1 MNNIIQKFEIS
12 NSLIILDKI
21 SKDKIEKSIR
31 NIPNVKV
38 TDVNHFS
45 AFDIVK
51 FKKVVFTESSVKE
64 LEKAILIMTK
74 IHLYDKILSPV
85 VTEKSTN
92 LSEQNKIV
100 FKVPR
105 NANKI
110 NLKNNIEK
118 IFKVNVTKI
127 NIINKPNRIKLTRG
141 KKIKVSGF
149 KKAIITLKK
158 GQSID
163 LTTGI

>member
-1 MNNIIQKFEIS
+1 M
-12 NSLIILDKI
+12 D
-21 SKDKIEKSIR
+21 
-31 NIPNVKV
+31 
-38 TDVNHFS
+38 
-45 AFDIVK
+45 
-51 FKKVVFTESSVKE
+51 
-64 LEKAILIMTK
+64 K
-74 IHLYDKILSPV
+74 IHLYDKILSPL

-100 FKVPR
+100 FKVPSK
-105 NANKI
+105 ANKKNI
-110 NLKNNIEK
+110 KNNIEK

-127 NIINKPNRIKLTRG
+127 NIINKQNRAKLTRG
-141 KKIKVSGF
+141 RKVKVSGF